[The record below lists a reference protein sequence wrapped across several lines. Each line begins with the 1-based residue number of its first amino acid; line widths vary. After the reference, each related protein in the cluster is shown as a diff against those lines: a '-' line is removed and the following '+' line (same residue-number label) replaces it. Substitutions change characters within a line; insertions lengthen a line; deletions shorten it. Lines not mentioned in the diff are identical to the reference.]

1 MSDHTIVI
9 IWVVKIYIIMYYIT
23 ANWVTNKPAL
33 RLPLPEAGS
42 WMSRSVR
49 GCFFARMTV
58 TSVTDMRLLMVLELG
73 VGDKGLEGRFLL

>member
-1 MSDHTIVI
+1 
-9 IWVVKIYIIMYYIT
+9 MYYIT

-42 WMSRSVR
+42 WMSWSVR

-58 TSVTDMRLLMVLELG
+58 TSVTDVQLLMVLKLG